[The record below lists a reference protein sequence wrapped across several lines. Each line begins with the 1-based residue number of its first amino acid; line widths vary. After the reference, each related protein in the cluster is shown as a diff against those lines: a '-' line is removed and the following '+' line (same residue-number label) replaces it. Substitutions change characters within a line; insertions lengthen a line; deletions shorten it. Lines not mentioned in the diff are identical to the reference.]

1 MHVDASGKI
10 LREAKVLSQPDNL
23 IGWFRDL
30 GLEVTRIGLEA
41 GPLSQWLY
49 TAMKKEGLAV
59 ELLETRHVHDA
70 FKAMPVSGRGAGR
83 GHPTL
88 EIIGKALLAA
98 LVLLFADN
106 VATWSAERTTRRAAQ
121 SLATNGGPSIEH
133 LSAIARVERRQDER
147 VRLVMSAPGVGPIV
161 GLTYVAAID
170 DPARFTSSK
179 QGGRISA

>member
-1 MHVDASGKI
+1 MEASSVCIVDASGKI

-70 FKAMPVSGRGAGR
+70 FKVMPVKMDEAFLEVFSRVSG
-83 GHPTL
+83 HDF
-88 EIIGKALLAA
+88 LAQ
-98 LVLLFADN
+98 L
-106 VATWSAERTTRRAAQ
+106 RRK
-121 SLATNGGPSIEH
+121 LIE
-133 LSAIARVERRQDER
+133 A
-147 VRLVMSAPGVGPIV
+147 
-161 GLTYVAAID
+161 
-170 DPARFTSSK
+170 FSK
-179 QGGRISA
+179 HIETDSRIE